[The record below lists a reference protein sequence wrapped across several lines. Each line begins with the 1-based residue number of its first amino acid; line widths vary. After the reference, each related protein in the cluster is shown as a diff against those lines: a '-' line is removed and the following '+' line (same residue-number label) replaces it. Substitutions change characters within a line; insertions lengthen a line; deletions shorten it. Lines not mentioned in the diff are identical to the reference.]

1 MLMNFGEQP
10 VNFDIESVEALTI
23 KMKRISQNQKKT
35 FEEKLKWSRDI
46 HDLAMNNLNM
56 YSELL
61 KKEFGS
67 VFRYKIRETIDE
79 KDAQKRILLDC
90 EKFIDNIIQVYFP
103 EEVLPISLS
112 NGYRVLTANDAYPTT
127 VTISKKTKTANK
139 ACEFYSLPNLQYFTW
154 IYWDEYLEHI
164 KEVIIVKQP
173 FRIFERIKLNP
184 EFKFQEREVEKGY
197 FVSIPVEQ
205 ELFKELI
212 VLHLK
217 LEDCMH

>member
-1 MLMNFGEQP
+1 MLMNFGEQH

-23 KMKRISQNQKKT
+23 KMERISQNHKKT

-79 KDAQKRILLDC
+79 KDEKKRILLDC
-90 EKFIDNIIQVYFP
+90 EKFIDNRIQVYFP
-103 EEVLPISLS
+103 DEVFPILLN
-112 NGYRVLTANDAYPTT
+112 NGYRVLTVNNAFPTT
-127 VTISKKTKTANK
+127 VTISKETKTAK
-139 ACEFYSLPNLQYFTW
+139 KPCELYSLPNLQYFTW
-154 IYWDEYLEHI
+154 IYWDKDLERI

-173 FRIFERIKLNP
+173 FRIFERIKFNP
-184 EFKFQEREVEKGY
+184 EFEFQERETEKGY

-217 LEDCMH
+217 PEDYTH